1 MKTASIVAAIALA
14 SSAFAATAAV
24 PPPAA
29 ISHFHAQCAPDN
41 GGIHLPE
48 GFCAIVVADGVGGAR
63 HLTVNTNGDIYVA
76 LSREHNGGGIA
87 ALRDTDGDGEADV
100 IQYFGDHTGTGIRIH
115 KGYLYF
121 APDRSVLR
129 YPLKQSE
136 LVPKSQPQKV
146 VENLPEQHEHSA
158 KTFAFDESGH
168 LYVNI
173 GAPSNACQKQDRAPH
188 SPGIKPCPLLKQ
200 HGGIWRF
207 QADKLNQTQ
216 SDGMRFATGI
226 RNAVAISWNPLVNHL
241 YVVQMGRDQLHDLW
255 PKQFTVDQSA
265 ELPGE
270 EFFEVN
276 KGDNFGW
283 PYCYYDQ
290 IQGKKVHAP
299 EYGGDGKDVG
309 PCAKYKQPIM
319 AFPGHWAPEALLF
332 YTGDEYPQRYH
343 GGAFI
348 AFHGSWNRAPRPQE
362 GYNVVFVPFKNGK
375 PAGKYQIFASGFKG
389 TETLNSPD
397 HATYRPVG
405 LAQGPDGSLYVSD
418 SQQGRIWRIIYV
430 GGHD

>member
-1 MKTASIVAAIALA
+1 MKTALFGTLLVSLTAPAL
-14 SSAFAATAAV
+14 AV
-24 PPPAA
+24 PPPAPVSSIGA
-29 ISHFHAQCAPDN
+29 HCSKDN

-48 GFCAIVVADGVGGAR
+48 GFCAVVVADKIGGAR
-63 HLTVNTNGDIYVA
+63 HLTVNKNGDIYVA
-76 LSREHNGGGIA
+76 LSREHDGGGIA
-87 ALRDTDGDGEADV
+87 ALRDTTGNGKADV
-100 IQYFGDHTGTGIRIH
+100 IKYFGDYTGTGIRIH
-115 KGYLYF
+115 DGYLYF
-121 APDRSVLR
+121 APNEAVLR
-129 YPLKQSE
+129 YRLKQGQ
-136 LVPKSQPQKV
+136 LVPDSRPQKI

-207 QADKLNQTQ
+207 QADKRNQTQ

-226 RNAVAISWNPLVNHL
+226 RNAVAIDWDPIDNQL

-255 PKQFTVDQSA
+255 PENFTIEQSA
-265 ELPGE
+265 KLPAE
-270 EFFEVN
+270 EFFKVD

-299 EYGGDGKDVG
+299 EYGGNGKDVG
-309 PCAKYKQPIM
+309 PCAKYEQPIM

-332 YTGDEYPQRYH
+332 YTGKQFPKRYR

-348 AFHGSWNRAPRPQE
+348 AFHGSWNRAPRPQA
-362 GYNVVFVPFKNGK
+362 GYNVVFVAFKNGK
-375 PAGKYQIFASGFKG
+375 PAGKYQVFASGFKG
-389 TETLNSPD
+389 TQTLQSPD
-397 HATYRPVG
+397 SAKYRPVG
-405 LAQGPDGSLYVSD
+405 LAQGPDGSLYIAD

-430 GGHD
+430 GGKH